1 MRKICYF
8 SYTRPLGTI
17 STMRTI
23 PVILL
28 LITTVNS
35 FAQNHSHEHSNSY
48 TPFHM
53 KIEALQSGEIS
64 NVSLHFMD
72 SIKIKKMIGEKIDDR
87 DYDRYKS
94 RFIQAGKLKAISASS
109 ICEITDNYILLV
121 VEDKF
126 KELRAL
132 TVRPDGTPIESILI
146 CDGLLY
152 LSKDWYEYEARRYSP
167 TRPFHYNPMSHEF
180 TFSTIF
186 KIRAPQY
193 EEVLIDLKDHEDETT
208 NRRRIKVNEEGYF
221 TDPTYEHINSNKIEF
236 TAFTLKST
244 FFQENSGKTIK
255 NQSNHNKDNKFRI
268 YLDRDQSIEILNN
281 TLSAH
286 DQIIRV
292 IPEAKGKIEV
302 YQRITYGLNIS
313 GDGDNCELKEPTYAS
328 DWDKLEMKNDLASV
342 KKYSSDERMTPEIS
356 VKDLK
361 SKIKTEC
368 GDYHLSLT
376 NHIDQSEDISSLVQ
390 PREVILRINFTN
402 TESNITTAEYII
414 FVIANGC

>member
-1 MRKICYF
+1 MC
-8 SYTRPLGTI
+8 
-17 STMRTI
+17 
-23 PVILL
+23 
-28 LITTVNS
+28 TTVNS
-35 FAQNHSHEHSNSY
+35 IAQNSSIGHSNSP
-48 TPFHM
+48 TPFQK
-53 KIEALQSGEIS
+53 KIENLKSGELS
-64 NVSLHFMD
+64 NVSLHLMD
-72 SIKIKKMIGEKIDDR
+72 SIRIKKIIGEKIDDR
-87 DYDRYKS
+87 DHDRFKS
-94 RFIQAGKLKAISASS
+94 GFIQAEQLKAISASS

-126 KELRAL
+126 KQLRAL
-132 TVRPDGTPIESILI
+132 TVHPNGKPIESILI
-146 CDGLLY
+146 CDSLLY

-167 TRPFHYNPMSHEF
+167 TRPFHYNSISHEF

-208 NRRRIKVNEEGYF
+208 NRRRVKVNEEGYF
-221 TDPTYEHINSNKIEF
+221 KDPTYEQINSNKIEF
-236 TAFTLKST
+236 TAFTVKST
-244 FFQENSGKTIK
+244 FFQETLDKTIK
-255 NQSNHNKDNKFRI
+255 NQSNHNKDNRCKI

-281 TLSAH
+281 ATSAH

-292 IPEAKGKIEV
+292 IPEVKGKIEV
-302 YQRITYGLNIS
+302 YQRITYGLNIN

-328 DWDKLEMKNDLASV
+328 DWAKLEMNNDLASV

-368 GDYHLSLT
+368 GDYHLSLA
-376 NHIDQSEDISSLVQ
+376 NRIDRPEDISSLAQ
-390 PREVILRINFTN
+390 PREVILRMSFTN
-402 TESNITTAEYII
+402 TESNTTTTEYII

>member
-1 MRKICYF
+1 MRI
-8 SYTRPLGTI
+8 
-17 STMRTI
+17 I

-35 FAQNHSHEHSNSY
+35 FAQNHSHEYSNSY
-48 TPFHM
+48 TPFHV
-53 KIEALQSGEIS
+53 KIEALQSGELS

-72 SIKIKKMIGEKIDDR
+72 SIKIKIMIGEKIDDR
-87 DYDRYKS
+87 DFDRYKS
-94 RFIQAGKLKAISASS
+94 EFIQAGKLKAISASS

-126 KELRAL
+126 KALRAL
-132 TVRPDGTPIESILI
+132 TVHPDGTPIESILI
-146 CDGLLY
+146 CDSLLY

-167 TRPFHYNPMSHEF
+167 TRPFYYNPMSHEF

-208 NRRRIKVNEEGYF
+208 NRRIIKVNEEGYF

-255 NQSNHNKDNKFRI
+255 NQSNHHKDNKFRI
-268 YLDRDQSIEILNN
+268 YLDRDQSMEILNN

-302 YQRITYGLNIS
+302 YQRITYGLNIN
-313 GDGDNCELKEPTYAS
+313 GDGDNCELKEPTCAS

-342 KKYSSDERMTPEIS
+342 KKYSNDERMTPEIS

-376 NHIDQSEDISSLVQ
+376 NHIDRPEDISSLVQ

-402 TESNITTAEYII
+402 TVSNITTTEYII